1 MTRAVAPP
9 PPRQLS
15 ALVLRLRPLG
25 ESDIMVDL
33 FSREMG
39 RVTGLAKG
47 GKRSQKRFFGLLLA
61 GHYLETSLLPG
72 RRDDLWLLQGASL
85 LASHLGLRQDYRRL
99 LYAGPVLELLLRAAA
114 PHDPHTGALD
124 LALLTLARLERADE
138 VPEMASALVIFLV
151 RLLGEMGYGLALESC
166 LHCGRPLAQVSQP
179 RLSLAGGLA
188 CHQCPPQAQDR
199 PVPPGLVKSLAS
211 ALTLEPAALGRL
223 SLSPALL
230 RPGLGYLGD
239 FWRQVIG
246 HDLPSLG
253 LAQDLAPPFPSPRK
267 AI

>member
-1 MTRAVAPP
+1 MSRALPP
-9 PPRQLS
+9 PEPRPLS
-15 ALVLRLRPLG
+15 ALVLRLRPVG

-33 FSREMG
+33 FSRELG

-61 GHYLETSLLPG
+61 GHHLEVGLLPG
-72 RRDDLWLLQGASL
+72 RRDDLWLLQGARL

-99 LYAGPVLELLLRAAA
+99 LHAGPVLELLLRAAA
-114 PHDPHTGALD
+114 PHDPHPGALD
-124 LALLTLARLERADE
+124 LALMTLARLERAE
-138 VPEMASALVIFLV
+138 NVHEMASALVIFLA
-151 RLLGEMGYGLALESC
+151 RLLGEMGYGLALGSC
-166 LHCGRPLAQVSQP
+166 LHCGRPLEQVAQP

-188 CHQCPPQAQDR
+188 CQECPPQAQDR
-199 PVPPGLVKSLAS
+199 QVPPGLVKSLGS
-211 ALTLEPAALGRL
+211 ALSLGPPALGRL

-239 FWRQVIG
+239 FWRHVSG

-253 LAQDLAPPFPSPRK
+253 LALDLLPPFPSRRK
-267 AI
+267 SL